1 MRALDSKLRDFDS
14 QADAAVTWLIA
25 FLDEYRPELVHLAR
39 GRQVLGHFRF
49 RDRLLYEYSRDEL
62 TAETAEELADAI
74 VYISRMLDLRE

>member
-25 FLDEYRPELVHLAR
+25 FLDEYRAELVHLAR
-39 GRQVLGHFRF
+39 GRLVLGHFRF

-74 VYISRMLDLRE
+74 VYISRMLDLKD